1 MTVLA
6 NGLTVPDVQ
15 VGHVDK
21 VKGNEGTV
29 GAGET
34 GWPAVDVGMVEGADV
49 ELRAKKEVFDHF
61 LEIGLLARLN
71 IAYCDSIKMFF
82 IIW

>member
-29 GAGET
+29 RTGET
-34 GWPAVDVGMVEGADV
+34 G
-49 ELRAKKEVFDHF
+49 
-61 LEIGLLARLN
+61 
-71 IAYCDSIKMFF
+71 
-82 IIW
+82 